1 MADAADFDRQM
12 AAQNARGEE
21 ILWHEVPNENIL
33 VEGLGF
39 FCRGKAME
47 PPPPISFR
55 YAAGPAAGAD
65 RIVFSHGGCL
75 PALSD

>member
-39 FCRGKAME
+39 FAPNLFPVCCRPSG
-47 PPPPISFR
+47 R
-55 YAAGPAAGAD
+55 
-65 RIVFSHGGCL
+65 R
-75 PALSD
+75 

>member
-12 AAQNARGEE
+12 AAQNARGKKSYGTKFPTKTF
-21 ILWHEVPNENIL
+21 WWKVWA
-33 VEGLGF
+33 